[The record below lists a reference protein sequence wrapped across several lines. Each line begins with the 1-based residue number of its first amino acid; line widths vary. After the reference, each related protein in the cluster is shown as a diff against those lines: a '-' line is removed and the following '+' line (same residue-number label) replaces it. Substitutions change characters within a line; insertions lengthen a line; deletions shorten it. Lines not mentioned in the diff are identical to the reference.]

1 MAFQSFTIENNNA
14 MNILHITILNKF
26 PGQVLL
32 AIPIYIWMDS
42 AKLPSRVC
50 VLFYTANNS
59 MQESACFQNMFQR
72 LLSNFWIFANLI
84 SEQMAFL
91 CNFNL
96 HFYIIR
102 AIEHLFICLKV
113 CISFVIN
120 VIKILFIAHLKYELG
135 VAT

>member
-1 MAFQSFTIENNNA
+1 

-32 AIPIYIWMDS
+32 AIPIYN

-59 MQESACFQNMFQR
+59 VQESACFQNLFQR
-72 LLSNFWIFANLI
+72 LLPNFWIFANLI

-96 HFYIIR
+96 HFY
-102 AIEHLFICLKV
+102 KG
-113 CISFVIN
+113 N
-120 VIKILFIAHLKYELG
+120 
-135 VAT
+135 